1 MQRVS
6 QISPH
11 AHHSSTPNARSSNH
25 LARTEKNHLFCT
37 TKGIFTFTMDLLDL
51 NTEKMGSKTERSK
64 HADTIIR
71 NHIGWSMGA
80 GMIPIPIADFFAV
93 SAIQLDMVRQLCKL
107 YEVDFKENE
116 MKAIVTALT
125 TSGFAKAGARIAIK
139 LVPGIGTIIG
149 GATMA
154 ILSGASS
161 YAVGEVF
168 KKHFETG
175 GTILDFDMDRLR
187 KLYNEKFEKGKKVV
201 EKMNKKAEAEKKVF
215 KMASKKKTDPAD
227 QLRKLTELKKEGIIS
242 KAEFKKM
249 KKKIVNS

>member
-1 MQRVS
+1 M
-6 QISPH
+6 
-11 AHHSSTPNARSSNH
+11 
-25 LARTEKNHLFCT
+25 FYT
-37 TKGIFTFTMDLLDL
+37 TKGIFTFTMDLLEL
-51 NTEKMGSKTERSK
+51 NTEKMGKKSERSN

-71 NHIGWSMGA
+71 NHILWSMGA

-107 YEVDFKENE
+107 YDIDFKENE

-125 TSGFAKAGARIAIK
+125 TSGFAKAGARMAVK
-139 LVPGIGTIIG
+139 LIPGIGTIVG

-175 GTILDFDMDRLR
+175 GTILDFDMERL
-187 KLYNEKFEKGKKVV
+187 KKIYNEKFEKGKKVA
-201 EKMNKKAEAEKKVF
+201 EKMNKEAEAKKKAF
-215 KMASKKKTDPAD
+215 KMSSKEKADPAD
-227 QLRKLTELKKEGIIS
+227 QLRKLAELKKEGIIS
-242 KAEFKKM
+242 KEEFKKM
-249 KKKIVNS
+249 KKKIINS